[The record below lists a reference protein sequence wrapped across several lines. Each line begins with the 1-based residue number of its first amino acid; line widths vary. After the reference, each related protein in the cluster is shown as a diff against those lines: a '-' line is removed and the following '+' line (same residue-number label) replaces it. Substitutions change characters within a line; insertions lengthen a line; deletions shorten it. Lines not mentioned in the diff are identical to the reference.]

1 MNTKSL
7 FVRPLQPQKGPLQP
21 HKGPAQLCAMK
32 PKVFEIEGSNFV
44 SKPLKGRKTAWRRLL
59 ERTGPR
65 VPPRAAPRGPQ
76 DSPKTALSHKI
87 QSLRNRKFKFCN
99 RASLRKGSYMV
110 EAGRPRPPPCPAPR
124 GPLDSPKTALSHKI
138 QSLPD
143 RVFKFCSRA
152 SLGKGSCMVEAGR
165 PRSPPCATPWGP
177 QNSPKTALS
186 HKIQSLQDRKYH
198 KRRLSPCR
206 KKS

>member
-1 MNTKSL
+1 M
-7 FVRPLQPQKGPLQP
+7 VDAGRPR
-21 HKGPAQLCAMK
+21 
-32 PKVFEIEGSNFV
+32 S
-44 SKPLKGRKTAWRRLL
+44 
-59 ERTGPR
+59 
-65 VPPRAAPRGPQ
+65 PPCAAPRGPQ
-76 DSPKTALSHKI
+76 NSPKTALSHKI
-87 QSLRNRKFKFCN
+87 QSLRDRKFKFCN

-143 RVFKFCSRA
+143 RMFKFCSRA

-186 HKIQSLQDRKYH
+186 HKIQSLQDRKYKFCSKTSLGKASFMVDAGRPWSPPCAAPWGPRNSPKTALSH
-198 KRRLSPCR
+198 KIQS
-206 KKS
+206 